1 MTDKKLARE
10 KLSEQLKSI
19 LLEKKLNRSSKIQR
33 EETLTKTL
41 ASFGIDK
48 DKLKEDLE
56 RIKKQGGMEINM
68 KK

>member
-56 RIKKQGGMEINM
+56 RIKKQGGLEINM

>member
-19 LLEKKLNRSSKIQR
+19 IREKTLNRSSKIQR